1 MTDSP
6 IDPQYAMRGAMR
18 NYRRA
23 LVVALGLGAVSM
35 VVAAVM
41 GHVVVGILL
50 CIGLGLGVYNN
61 HLLARSAVQ
70 LMATATGAP
79 SKGRMAASV
88 LRRLAIITAIA
99 LAIAF
104 IYRPEGLAV
113 LVGLAAFQL
122 LSVGSVFGNLYRG
135 VRRA

>member
-1 MTDSP
+1 MTESP
-6 IDPQYAMRGAMR
+6 INPQYAMRGAMR

-23 LVVALGLGAVSM
+23 LVVALVLGAVSLL
-35 VVAAVM
+35 VAAVT

-50 CIGLGLGVYNN
+50 CLGLGLGVYNN
-61 HLLARSAVQ
+61 HLLARSAVE
-70 LMATATGAP
+70 LMADGTP

-88 LRRLAIITAIA
+88 LRRLALITAIA

-104 IYRPEGLAV
+104 VYRPQGLAV
-113 LVGLAAFQL
+113 LGGLAAFQL

>member
-1 MTDSP
+1 MTESP

-23 LVVALGLGAVSM
+23 LVVALVLGVVSLI
-35 VVAAVM
+35 VAAVT

-50 CIGLGLGVYNN
+50 CVGLGLGVYNN
-61 HLLARSAVQ
+61 QLLARSTVA
-70 LMATATGAP
+70 LMATGTGAP
-79 SKGRMAASV
+79 SKGAMAASV
-88 LRRLAIITAIA
+88 LRRLAVITAIA

-104 IYRPEGLAV
+104 IYRPQGLAV
-113 LVGLAAFQL
+113 LIGLAAFQL